1 MPRTRSEHSPLSLAA
16 CVLLLAL
23 CARLAPAEQ
32 AASAPSVA
40 SQLGAESGPASQRE
54 SQPATQPESQPATQP
69 SSQPASAPD
78 NPLRSPAR
86 MIGFFDA
93 AIAEGQTDS
102 ALLCMNFSQVDP
114 EVAKAQGADYMRQL
128 VEILAR
134 ITETGNFDRS
144 KLPDDPAVGAQ
155 TIGKDPLLLVLD
167 RGEVQVEGQTQLRW
181 RFSASTVVAI
191 PEMHEQLDRLAALS
205 TEPAEPEAPAAEPA
219 PGPARE
225 PGPSPFRSPYHL
237 VEFFLVRAL
246 AAKEDSAAYVDAIA
260 CMDFTLLPPPEVRS
274 SGPDYVDMLAAI
286 LARLR
291 SENLF
296 DREKDLPKTSPADV
310 DSISIGKDPLRV
322 IIARQSDGS
331 WRFAAATVK
340 AIPTMFAGLQKPA
353 PSPPA
358 PGAAPPAAA
367 PAPSEALSIPLDTS
381 SPAATM
387 NLFLNAMNTGDLPT
401 AVRCLDLSRLSEPE
415 RAGAKVLAG
424 KLWMVLNRHK
434 LIVVSTDL
442 PSDPEHKGGVNVL
455 NLTTGRIEIARQRGG
470 SRDGEWLFSATTVA
484 SIDRLYDDFE
494 DKPVLPNLRDRRV
507 PFFSLPGLY
516 IREHIVP
523 GVLKWRVLGLQVW
536 QWIGLVVVCGVAVL
550 TRMGA
555 TVLLIVGSRR
565 ILRTETAS
573 VLPSVVR
580 RALRPTSN
588 LALLLVLWSGLQL
601 LDLGAQ
607 IGSWSWWTLRVL
619 LAIAGVHA
627 TYRLVDLFL
636 AQLSARQA
644 ERRARVDEVLL
655 SLLSGTFKVLVLAL
669 GFLVVLQSFGF
680 NVGVLLAG
688 LGLGGL
694 AFGLAAQDTLKNFFG
709 SINVVL
715 DRPFKVGDWIKIGD
729 VEGTVE
735 SVGLRSSRLRTMHNS
750 ELTVPNA
757 ELMTARID
765 NMGRRLYRRFLTR
778 LAVVYSTTPAQLEAF
793 CEGIRELIRRE
804 PYTRKDFYA
813 VYVEDLAPSSISI
826 LLVCFFRTDDW
837 PTEARE
843 RHRLLIHIMQLAER
857 LGVSWAFPTQ
867 TIHVHNAPS
876 DRPGAA
882 PTVEAL
888 QRDPTQAELF
898 GRDEAAAIIRQ
909 DLGGTDQKPPPVTF

>member
-1 MPRTRSEHSPLSLAA
+1 MSDRACFALWSRAA
-16 CVLLLAL
+16 VALLVGV
-23 CARLAPAEQ
+23 CASAAPTTQ
-32 AASAPSVA
+32 TASAPSAA
-40 SQLGAESGPASQRE
+40 SQPDGGSPPASQPDSHPS
-54 SQPATQPESQPATQP
+54 SQS

-93 AIAEGQTDS
+93 AVADGQTDN
-102 ALLCMNFSQVDP
+102 ALLCMNFAQVDP
-114 EVAKAQGADYMRQL
+114 EVAKAHGADYLRQL

-144 KLPDDPAVGAQ
+144 KLPDEPAAGAQ

-167 RGEVQVEGQTQLRW
+167 RGEVQVDGQTQLRW

-191 PEMHEQLDRLAALS
+191 PKLHAQLDRLAALS
-205 TEPAEPEAPAAEPA
+205 TGPAQPEEPAAEPA
-219 PGPARE
+219 PKPARE

-246 AAKEDSAAYVDAIA
+246 AAKEDSTAYADAMA

-274 SGPDYVDMLAAI
+274 TGPDYVDMLAAI

-291 SENLF
+291 SENIF
-296 DREKDLPKTSPADV
+296 DREKDLPKVSPADV
-310 DSISIGKDPLRV
+310 DSISIGRDPLRV

-331 WRFAAATVK
+331 WRFAAATVN
-340 AIPTMFAGLQKPA
+340 AIPTMFAELQKPA
-353 PSPPA
+353 TPPPTAGA
-358 PGAAPPAAA
+358 PPPAAA
-367 PAPSEALSIPLDTS
+367 PAPGEALGVPLDTS
-381 SPAATM
+381 SAAATM
-387 NLFLNAMNTGDLPT
+387 NLFLNAMNAGDLAT
-401 AVRCLDLSRLSEPE
+401 ATRCLDLSRLSEPE
-415 RAGAKVLAG
+415 RAGAKILAG

-442 PSDPEHKGGVNVL
+442 PTDPEYKGRAGVL
-455 NLTTGRIEIARQRGG
+455 NLTTGRIDIVRQRGG
-470 SRDGEWLFSATTVA
+470 SRDGEWLFSAGTVA

-494 DKPVLPNLRDRRV
+494 DQPILPELRDRRV
-507 PFFSLPGLY
+507 PFTSLPGLY
-516 IREHIVP
+516 IREHVVP
-523 GVLKWRVLGLQVW
+523 RVLKWRVAGLQLW
-536 QWIGLVVVCGVAVL
+536 QWIGLIAVAIAAVL
-550 TRMGA
+550 TRVAA
-555 TVLLIVGSRR
+555 TWLLIAGSRR
-565 ILRTETAS
+565 FLRSEKVT

-601 LDLGAQ
+601 LDLGAL

-627 TYRLVDLFL
+627 TYRLVDLFVT
-636 AQLSARQA
+636 QLSARQA
-644 ERRARVDEVLL
+644 ESRARVDEVLL
-655 SLLSGTFKVLVLAL
+655 SLLSKTFKVLVLAL
-669 GFLVVLQSFGF
+669 GFIVVLQSFGF

-709 SINVVL
+709 SISVVL

-735 SVGLRSSRLRTMHNS
+735 AVGLRSSRLRTMHNS
-750 ELTVPNA
+750 ELTVPNS
-757 ELMTARID
+757 ELSTARID

-778 LAVVYSTTPAQLEAF
+778 LAVVYGTTPAQLEAF

-804 PYTRKDFYA
+804 PYTRKDLYA
-813 VYVEDLAPSSISI
+813 VYVEDLAPSSINI
-826 LLVCFFRTDDW
+826 LLLCFFRTDDW

-843 RHRLLIHIMQLAER
+843 RHRLLVHIMQLAER
-857 LGVSWAFPTQ
+857 LGVRWAFPTQ
-867 TIHVHNAPS
+867 SVHVHTAP
-876 DRPGAA
+876 PEGYGAA
-882 PTVEAL
+882 PAAEAL
-888 QRDPTQAELF
+888 NRDPTQAEFF